1 MASIVAADE
10 GLVCYTLDKET
21 FQKIFG
27 GTMATLL
34 DKVVKKREAEA
45 NAPDKPKYADL
56 ELRRILGVGTFGRV
70 KLVRHVPTN
79 TPYALKC
86 MRKAQVVATKQ
97 QSHVLNEKN
106 ILAMMEHPF
115 ILSLVNTY
123 QDSGELYMLLELALG
138 GELFTLLA
146 KRAPLF
152 DSPARFY
159 AACVVSMFSYMP
171 VSYTHLTLP
180 TILLV

>member
-1 MASIVAADE
+1 MHPLILTAMTCP
-10 GLVCYTLDKET
+10 L
-21 FQKIFG
+21 Q
-27 GTMATLL
+27 LL
-34 DKVVKKREAEA
+34 AEVMKKRDEEASK
-45 NAPDKPKYADL
+45 PDRPKFTDL

-70 KLVRHVPTN
+70 KLVVHKPTGN
-79 TPYALKC
+79 TYALKC

-97 QSHVLNEKN
+97 QSHVLNEKK

-115 ILSLVNTY
+115 ILGLVQTY
-123 QDSGELYMLLELALG
+123 QDAGELYMLIELALG

-159 AACVVSMFSYMP
+159 AASVVSMFSYMHNLKGMLRSTP
-171 VSYTHLTLP
+171 CNPGPDPDTRS
-180 TILLV
+180 